1 MTSSFEVSALTAT
14 PQSDHSGFSAPR
26 PAYTGSID
34 DIYDPSLTTRPEM
47 TLDNFLPGDQE
58 PVHSYATLNQFPAF
72 FEQVMLPTLG
82 TDNGLQGTQQPRAFD
97 FMQDIDFTLS
107 ENDVFGT
114 NFIPD
119 LDKILDMAG
128 PFSDLDKQQSSLDD
142 IESAGQRA
150 AAFQKSLW

>member
-1 MTSSFEVSALTAT
+1 
-14 PQSDHSGFSAPR
+14 
-26 PAYTGSID
+26 
-34 DIYDPSLTTRPEM
+34 
-47 TLDNFLPGDQE
+47 
-58 PVHSYATLNQFPAF
+58 
-72 FEQVMLPTLG
+72 MLPTLG

-142 IESAGQRA
+142 IESASQRA